1 MERDNFVSL
10 ASLKEN
16 IVNRKVTIRK
26 QKVDWLSIRW
36 IQVTK
41 DKPFA
46 FKYRCS
52 LNSLDQWKVVDVKRQ
67 RQGRP
72 VDMGR
77 VTFQPLS
84 TGPCTI
90 KEAKM
95 DDLLALLVYV
105 SQHTMVSIALSRV
118 QQGVAIS
125 RVKQGPQ
132 MKILPQKMTD

>member
-1 MERDNFVSL
+1 MSL

-52 LNSLDQWKVVDVKRQ
+52 LNSLEQWKVVDVKRQ
-67 RQGRP
+67 RQGQP

-77 VTFQPLS
+77 VTLQPLS
-84 TGPCTI
+84 TGPRTI

-95 DDLLALLVYV
+95 DHLLALLAYV
-105 SQHTMVSIALSRV
+105 PPAYHGFYRSL
-118 QQGVAIS
+118 QGTAGS
-125 RVKQGPQ
+125 GH
-132 MKILPQKMTD
+132 LEGEAGSSDEDSASEDD